1 MNSEIYRLI
10 TIPSSHYG
18 EKARWAL
25 DWLKIPYIEERHV
38 PIFHRLYTQKY
49 GGTSVPVL
57 ATNSGNFV
65 DSTDILRY
73 LDTVDTGERK
83 LYPKDAE
90 LRQEIDEMVELFDAK
105 LGDNTA
111 RWLYYYLV
119 GDRKKMRRLWTE
131 GTPLLEGIGSKIF
144 FPLISKLAQNVLNI
158 NEASVAESLL
168 EIEEIFELINQR
180 LADGRRY
187 LIGDSFSAAD
197 LTFATLAAPVLLPP
211 EYPIKLPP
219 IEEEPPVMLET
230 ITKLRETQAGK
241 YALRLYREERFN

>member
-1 MNSEIYRLI
+1 MNSEVYRLI
-10 TIPSSHYG
+10 TIPSSHYC

-25 DWLKIPYIEERHV
+25 DWFKIPYIEERHV
-38 PIFHRLYTQKY
+38 PIFHRLSTQKY

-73 LDTVDTGERK
+73 LDTVETGERK

-105 LGDNTA
+105 LGQNTA
-111 RWLYYYLV
+111 RWIYYYLV
-119 GDRKKMRRLWTE
+119 SDREKMRNLWSE
-131 GTPLLEGIGSKIF
+131 GTPLFEGFGFEIF
-144 FPLISKLAQNVLNI
+144 FPLISKMAQKLLNI
-158 NEASVAESLL
+158 NEASAAESLL
-168 EIEEIFELINQR
+168 EIEQVFEMLNLR

-197 LTFATLAAPVLLPP
+197 LTFATLTAPVLLPP
-211 EYPIKLPP
+211 EYPIKLPS